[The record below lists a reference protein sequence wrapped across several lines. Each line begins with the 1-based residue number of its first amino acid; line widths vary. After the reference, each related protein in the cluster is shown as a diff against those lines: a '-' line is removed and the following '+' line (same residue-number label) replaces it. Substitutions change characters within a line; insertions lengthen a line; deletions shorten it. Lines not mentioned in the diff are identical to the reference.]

1 MVLPISCVWLN
12 PEGRMEYTIR
22 CMNRT
27 KFSALINSNSPKSTF
42 RSRFKSTTFNIFS
55 FSEIS
60 HPLSS
65 PRLEIA
71 TLLVD
76 NNHLN
81 AACAKSGCSSSA
93 KLLQVFWFCLSRNSL
108 AVPWICCRCSAW
120 NFALPSCFNSLDA
133 ACLWS
138 FLLYHEI
145 CCCAWNLLLPSQ
157 SGCRSPAKLLLII
170 VAACL
175 GTILLCHEVGS
186 LHLFFWSGS
195 CVYLAACLGMLQLFS
210 RSAVPEIV
218 CLCYLPL
225 FGFWCS
231 VLWPP
236 VLLMFC
242 LCWAGDPMYKVPFE

>member
-108 AVPWICCRCSAW
+108 AVPWICCCCSAW

-145 CCCAWNLLLPSQ
+145 CCCAWNLLLPSLDAAPLP
-157 SGCRSPAKLLLII
+157 SCFGSLLLPAWELYCCAMKLVHCTYFSGLALVCIWLPTWE
-170 VAACL
+170 CCTYFP
-175 GTILLCHEVGS
+175 GLLC
-186 LHLFFWSGS
+186 
-195 CVYLAACLGMLQLFS
+195 Q
-210 RSAVPEIV
+210 R
-218 CLCYLPL
+218 
-225 FGFWCS
+225 
-231 VLWPP
+231 
-236 VLLMFC
+236 
-242 LCWAGDPMYKVPFE
+242 